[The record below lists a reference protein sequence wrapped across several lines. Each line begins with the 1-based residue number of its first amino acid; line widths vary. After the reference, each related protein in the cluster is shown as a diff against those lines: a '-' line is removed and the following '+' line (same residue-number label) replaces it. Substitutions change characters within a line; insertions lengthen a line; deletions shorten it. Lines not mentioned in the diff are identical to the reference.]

1 MRSRNLAITT
11 AVVVLGIGAWAAFRP
26 ELLFV
31 NKSVNESGP
40 AAATELAKGSF
51 ESYAHETVGT
61 ASLLNA
67 NGKTVL
73 RLAGFTTSNGPDVH
87 VLLTK
92 TDDPKNI
99 EGSLDLGSI
108 KGNKGDQ
115 NYELP
120 AGTKA
125 TDFKAVNIWCKRF
138 DVAFGG
144 AVLKSSVASRT
155 VPSSVN
161 PSGFQLASFS
171 GEIRVTAGNFRGPG
185 GRAELVE
192 SNGKRFLRVNGVRPG
207 ANQRVWLLKAEN
219 AQTPAEIKSAVKIDL
234 GALKGGKGQFAV
246 GKDIDAWLYRTAVVW
261 DTKRNVAVGTAAL
274 RSDQEK
280 QAFASSLEFA

>member
-31 NKSVNESGP
+31 NQSVNETGP
-40 AAATELAKGSF
+40 TAATELAKGQF

-73 RLAGFTTSNGPDVH
+73 RLSGFTTSNGPDVH

-92 TDDPKNI
+92 TDDPKQI
-99 EGSLDLGSI
+99 AGSLDLGSI

-120 AGTKA
+120 AGTKPG
-125 TDFKAVNIWCKRF
+125 DYKAVNIWCKRF

-144 AVLKSSVASRT
+144 AVLKARVASRIT
-155 VPSSVN
+155 TSPTNSG
-161 PSGFQLASFS
+161 GFQLAAFS
-171 GEIRVTAGNFRGPG
+171 EEIRVTAGNFRGPG

-192 SNGKRFLRVNGVRPG
+192 SSSKRFLRVTGVRPS

-219 AQTPAEIKSAVKIDL
+219 AQTPAEIKAAVKIDL